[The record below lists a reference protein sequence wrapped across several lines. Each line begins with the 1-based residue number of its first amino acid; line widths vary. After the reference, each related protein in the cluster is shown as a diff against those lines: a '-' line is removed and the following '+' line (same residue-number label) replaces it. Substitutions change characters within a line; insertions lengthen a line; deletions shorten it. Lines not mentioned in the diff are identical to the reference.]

1 MIGLSTM
8 ETLDTYA
15 LTCANSSCVKLFF
28 FKLFITKENIDETSK
43 LAQPRYRDLHDI
55 VLG

>member
-1 MIGLSTM
+1 MCQFIM
-8 ETLDTYA
+8 REI
-15 LTCANSSCVKLFF
+15 VFF
-28 FKLFITKENIDETSK
+28 LKLFITKENIDETSK